1 LILPEDRF
9 AHRIEEPAGLM
20 LFAAACG
27 LQFLD
32 PVVGA
37 LQRFVLEQDGLYQR
51 VNGIGRAAQPC
62 AIAAVAY
69 GSRAV
74 PSTLESRSKRSSTN
88 WRSCGVMDSLPRSLR
103 SAGQM

>member
-1 LILPEDRF
+1 
-9 AHRIEEPAGLM
+9 M

-51 VNGIGRAAQPC
+51 VNGIGRAAQ
-62 AIAAVAY
+62 ALRDRSSGVRIAR
-69 GSRAV
+69 RALHPGEPV
-74 PSTLESRSKRSSTN
+74 EKIVNQLAFLRCHGFSPSLASKRGANVGAVCVASSAIRN
-88 WRSCGVMDSLPRSLR
+88 
-103 SAGQM
+103 